1 MNKKIHALILGA
13 ALGTAAIA
21 PAQADVVTF
30 DDLSPNIFFPGD
42 SFTSGGDF
50 RFTPVAELGVVDD
63 SSGFAFGN
71 APTNATS
78 QFYAG
83 LNDGGV
89 TMATVST
96 RAFYIDEFEFSFIP
110 AAPGVFP
117 VDNVPGSLLARY
129 VTWGGISGEEI
140 FDFSAADVDGL
151 FAFSVGKAGAGGLNQ
166 ALWSVTFLACLY
178 DVSGACVNPAGNQAQ
193 FAIDNIYARVPE
205 PGSLGLALLGLG
217 LMAGVARRRRSN

>member
-1 MNKKIHALILGA
+1 MNKKICALFLGA
-13 ALGTAAIA
+13 ALGTAIA

-30 DDLSPNIFFPGD
+30 DDVSQGFFNVGD
-42 SFTSGGDF
+42 SFTSGSDF
-50 RFTPVAELGVVDD
+50 RFTTALADFGAVAD
-63 SSGFAFGN
+63 SGSLLFGN
-71 APTNATS
+71 APTNANS

-110 AAPGVFP
+110 AAPGVFQE
-117 VDNVPGSLLARY
+117 DYVPGSLLARY

-140 FDFSAADVDGL
+140 FDFSAADPDGL
-151 FAFSVGKAGAGGLNQ
+151 FAFSVGKGGAGGLNQ

-178 DVSGACVNPAGNQAQ
+178 DVDGNCVNPAGNEAQ